1 MSKFWFQSFLD
12 FQFLDFCE
20 NIALYVD
27 IQAIFPEGDIF
38 PAVDEDVDRAVEDEE
53 PVGDVA
59 DDGAPERPLPL
70 PRPPPHRPGHLGQHI
85 QRGHV

>member
-1 MSKFWFQSFLD
+1 M
-12 FQFLDFCE
+12 
-20 NIALYVD
+20 D
-27 IQAIFPEGDIF
+27 IQAMVPEGDIF

-70 PRPPPHRPGHLGQHI
+70 PRPPPHRPGHLGHHI
-85 QRGHV
+85 QRRHVWT